1 MTSELSVLFAPKNV
15 NVHQEKKNG
24 SHLVNVTF
32 ESNPPPSAGNV
43 SFTLQRTEDCEV
55 SAEACQPLT
64 VQSGSVKGN
73 FNATPLHSQV
83 SKGGV
88 QKFLLNR

>member
-1 MTSELSVLFAPKNV
+1 MFGMKQKHSATFQEHDL

-83 SKGGV
+83 SY
-88 QKFLLNR
+88 

>member
-43 SFTLQRTEDCEV
+43 SFILQRTEDCEGDTV
-55 SAEACQPLT
+55 SAEACQPVT
-64 VQSGSVKGN
+64 VQSGSVNGN

-83 SKGGV
+83 SY
-88 QKFLLNR
+88 

>member
-24 SHLVNVTF
+24 SLLVNVTF

-43 SFTLQRTEDCEV
+43 SFTLQRTGEDCEV

-64 VQSGSVKGN
+64 VESGSVKGN

-83 SKGGV
+83 SY
-88 QKFLLNR
+88 